1 MRTKIKTLL
10 VTMAACLLGFTGCSS
25 VIKEGTI
32 VDKDYKPEHHIYTW
46 NGRCVIRTHFPDKYI
61 FTIEDEI
68 EGESQQ
74 NRIEVSCEDYYL
86 YEVGDCYST
95 EN

>member
-1 MRTKIKTLL
+1 MGTKIKTLL
-10 VTMAACLLGFTGCSS
+10 VTMTACLLVFTGCSS

-32 VDKDYKPEHHIYTW
+32 VDKDYKPEHYIYTW

-74 NRIEVSCEDYYL
+74 NRIEVSCEDYYS
-86 YEVGDCYST
+86 YEVGDWYST

>member
-10 VTMAACLLGFTGCSS
+10 VTMTARLLGFTGCSS
-25 VIKEGTI
+25 AIKEGTI
-32 VDKDYKPEHHIYTW
+32 VDKEYRPEHYIYTW

-74 NRIEVSCEDYYL
+74 NRIEVSCEDYYS
-86 YEVGDCYST
+86 YEVGDWYST